1 MEAAVGDTLFLDTN
15 VLLHAT
21 DGLRPFH
28 EEAQRLIT
36 GAGTSGF
43 HLAVSGQ
50 VLREYL
56 SVATRPTDSNGLGLE
71 APYAVRNV
79 ERFSEFTIF
88 LDESESVAQQLRE
101 LVCELRVS
109 GKRIHDANIAAT
121 MLAHHIRFLIT
132 EEGADFTQLGG
143 IETLSIRQAVLLLRA

>member
-1 MEAAVGDTLFLDTN
+1 MEAAVGETLFLDTN

-36 GAGTSGF
+36 GASSGGF

-56 SVATRPTDSNGLGLE
+56 SVATRPANSNGLGLE
-71 APYAVRNV
+71 APDAVRNV

-88 LDESESVAQQLRE
+88 VDEAEPVAQHLRE
-101 LVCELRVS
+101 LVLQLKVS

-132 EEGADFTQLGG
+132 EPGTDFTRFGG
-143 IETLSIRQAVLLLRA
+143 IETLSIRQAMQLLRA

>member
-1 MEAAVGDTLFLDTN
+1 MEAAVGETLFLDTN

-36 GAGTSGF
+36 GAVTSGF
-43 HLAVSGQ
+43 HLAVSDQ

-56 SVATRPTDSNGLGLE
+56 SVATRPANSSGLGLE
-71 APYAVRNV
+71 APDAARNV

-88 LDESESVAQQLRE
+88 LDETEPVAQRLRE
-101 LVCELRVS
+101 LVRKLRVS

-121 MLAHHIRFLIT
+121 LLAHRVRFLIT
-132 EEGADFTQLGG
+132 EDGSDFTRFGG

>member
-1 MEAAVGDTLFLDTN
+1 MEAAVGETLFLDTN

-28 EEAQRLIT
+28 EEARRIIA

-56 SVATRPTDSNGLGLE
+56 AVATRPANSNGLGLE
-71 APYAVRNV
+71 APVAVRNV

-88 LDESESVAQQLRE
+88 LDEAESVAQHLRE
-101 LVCELRVS
+101 LVRKLRVS

-132 EEGADFTQLGG
+132 EDSAGFAQFGG

>member
-1 MEAAVGDTLFLDTN
+1 MRLTRRG
-15 VLLHAT
+15 
-21 DGLRPFH
+21 RH
-28 EEAQRLIT
+28 EEAQTLIT
-36 GAGTSGF
+36 GAATSGF

-56 SVATRPTDSNGLGLE
+56 SVATRPTNSNGLGLE
-71 APYAVRNV
+71 ASYAVRNV

-88 LDESESVAQQLRE
+88 LDEAESVAQQLR
-101 LVCELRVS
+101 ELRVS

-121 MLAHHIRFLIT
+121 MLARHIRFLIT
-132 EEGADFTQLGG
+132 EDGAYFTQFGG

>member
-1 MEAAVGDTLFLDTN
+1 MRLTRRG
-15 VLLHAT
+15 
-21 DGLRPFH
+21 RH
-28 EEAQRLIT
+28 EEAQTLIT
-36 GAGTSGF
+36 GAATSGF

-56 SVATRPTDSNGLGLE
+56 SVATRPTNSNGLGLE
-71 APYAVRNV
+71 ASYAVRNV

-88 LDESESVAQQLRE
+88 LDEAESVAQQLR
-101 LVCELRVS
+101 ELRVS

-121 MLAHHIRFLIT
+121 MLARHIRFLIT
-132 EEGADFTQLGG
+132 EDGADFTQFGG

>member
-1 MEAAVGDTLFLDTN
+1 MEAAVGDTLFLDTS

-36 GAGTSGF
+36 GAATSGF
-43 HLAVSGQ
+43 HLAASGH

-56 SVATRPTDSNGLGLE
+56 PVATRPTNSNGLGLE
-71 APYAVRNV
+71 ASYAVRNV

-88 LDESESVAQQLRE
+88 LDEAESVAQHLRE
-101 LVCELRVS
+101 LVRELRVS
-109 GKRIHDANIAAT
+109 GKRIHGANIAAT
-121 MLAHHIRFLIT
+121 MLAHHIRFLIA
-132 EEGADFTQLGG
+132 EDGADFTRFGG
-143 IETLSIRQAVLLLRA
+143 IETLSIRQAVLLLRD